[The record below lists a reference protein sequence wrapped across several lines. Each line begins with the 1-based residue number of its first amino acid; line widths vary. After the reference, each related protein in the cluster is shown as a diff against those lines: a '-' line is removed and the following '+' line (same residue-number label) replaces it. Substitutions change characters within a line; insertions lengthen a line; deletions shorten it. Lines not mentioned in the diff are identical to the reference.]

1 MLKPLSQ
8 AVAIFT
14 ALTAAQTHAAIN
26 FTNQSD
32 KLDLDGKYYESWG
45 AAWGDLNSDGYPDV
59 YMSNHRNY
67 GQLIV
72 NNQQGAF
79 DNRSFAADTDSY
91 FARGF
96 ERWDDHGTT
105 WADMDNDGD
114 LDLLMAEA
122 KLVTG
127 WYRNNG
133 GTFGGFTSFGTQSY
147 FPIGRPDS
155 GRNLRF
161 YEFHLHCGSGVGGW
175 GLITDLNN
183 AGRPDTVCAN
193 NGGTFPYRIHTE
205 GSGSSI
211 SLPSNKRVIDFI
223 PGDFNGDLR
232 NDYIQILGRDRPNG
246 AYLVD
251 STTVESQMNI
261 TNSASN
267 QELTIVTNGSLT
279 LHDINDNTWRR
290 NNYRDVRIGSREYR
304 PSSETFTLDVND
316 SDNYGVSASSSSGRL
331 YVGYDTSEGAWK
343 LRFNS
348 SGSWEYIH
356 FVMTTDAPISSI
368 SQPSPNSGD
377 KPSFPKMYTG
387 TGSGFQEVGF
397 SSGLTRVQCV
407 SGVAGDFD
415 NDMDLDVY
423 MACRN
428 GAANI
433 ANVLYEND
441 GTGRFTQ
448 RFNHGAEGVIG
459 GSVADMA
466 GNADSAVMADYDI
479 DGFLDIFVIN
489 GMNMRPRFTGGPKQ
503 LFKGTANNN
512 RWLQFDLIGTSS
524 NRDGIGAKLYI
535 TTPDGKVQYRE
546 QNGGY
551 HRWSQ
556 NHMRVHVGLASNP
569 NATVRVVWPS
579 GREDTY
585 SNLDANKVYFLEE
598 AGNASVRFDRSG
610 GGNNGD
616 ECGEPN
622 ISNSNDRATFIWKD
636 CGGSER
642 WNVRVTGGGTNQRI
656 TYTGD
661 ITAPTAI
668 SNVQGVSVENN
679 DTLDN
684 ATTPP
689 VLSYALNIW
698 GNGLDGFGFDDQ
710 DGMCFSGAAAGLP
723 VYLGAN
729 RVQVTSANLDL
740 DTLQACAAPV
750 DSDGD
755 GLSDQQEQAIG
766 TDPNNPDTDSG
777 GVNDG
782 DEVNN
787 GTDPLDAS
795 DDNQPPADSDGD
807 GLSDTR
813 EATLGTDPND
823 PDTDNDRLNDG
834 LEVDTHGTDPLHVNT
849 DRDGLSDYA
858 EVRWYGT
865 DPKHADTDDD
875 GMTDGEERKTYM
887 TDPLAADTDG
897 GGINDG
903 DEVARGTNPLN
914 ASDD

>member
-1 MLKPLSQ
+1 ML
-8 AVAIFT
+8 VAQSGNTISFT
-14 ALTAAQTHAAIN
+14 DESNKLGLN
-26 FTNQSD
+26 D
-32 KLDLDGKYYESWG
+32 KLYESWG

-67 GQLIV
+67 SQLAV
-72 NNQQGAF
+72 NDQNGAF
-79 DNRSFAADTDSY
+79 RNQAFNADGDSLI
-91 FARGF
+91 ARGF
-96 ERWDDHGTT
+96 EHWDDHGAT

-114 LDLLMAEA
+114 LDLLLAE
-122 KLVTG
+122 VGRSYRTG

-133 GTFGGFTSFGTQSY
+133 GTFSGFSGSSNESY
-147 FPIGRPDS
+147 FPIGRPGT
-155 GRNLRF
+155 GRNLSF
-161 YEFHLHCGSGVGGW
+161 FEFHLSCGRGEGNWGV
-175 GLITDLNN
+175 LTDLNN
-183 AGRPDTVCAN
+183 AGRPDVVCAN
-193 NGGTFPYRIHTE
+193 NGGDFPYRILFE
-205 GSGSSI
+205 GSGSSV

-223 PGDFNGDLR
+223 PGDFNGDLI
-232 NDYIQILGRDRPNG
+232 NDYIHFFGRDRPNG

-251 STTVESQMNI
+251 SNTVESQMNI

-267 QELTIVTNGSLT
+267 QELTIVTDGSLT
-279 LHDINDNTWRR
+279 LKDINNRTWRR
-290 NNYRDVRIGSREYR
+290 NDYRSVRIGSGGYR
-304 PSSETFTLDVND
+304 PGSETFTLDVNNSANHGIVNSTS
-316 SDNYGVSASSSSGRL
+316 SDRL
-331 YVGYDTSEGAWK
+331 YVGYDTAAGAWK

-348 SGSWEYIH
+348 RGSWEYIH
-356 FVMTTDAPISSI
+356 FVMETDAPISSI

-397 SSGLTRVQCV
+397 SSGLTRVQCG

-441 GTGRFTQ
+441 GSGRFTQ

-459 GSVADMA
+459 GSVADNA
-466 GNADSAVMADYDI
+466 GNADSAILADYNI

-489 GMNMRPRFTGGPKQ
+489 GMNMRPQHMGGPKQ
-503 LFKGTANNN
+503 LFKGEVNNN
-512 RWLQFDLIGTSS
+512 RWLQFDLVGTSS

-579 GREDTY
+579 GQEDTY
-585 SNLDANKVYFLEE
+585 SNLDANKVYYLEE
-598 AGNASVRFDRSG
+598 AGSATVRFDRSG
-610 GGNNGD
+610 GGLGD
-616 ECGEPN
+616 ECGEPS
-622 ISNSNDRATFIWKD
+622 ISNSSDRATFIWKD

-656 TYTGD
+656 TFTGD
-661 ITAPTAI
+661 ITAPAAI
-668 SNVQGVSVENN
+668 ANVQGVSIESN
-679 DTLDN
+679 DTLN
-684 ATTPP
+684 NVSAPAK
-689 VLSYALNIW
+689 LSYGLNIW
-698 GNGLDGFGFDDQ
+698 GNGLDGFAFDDQ
-710 DGMCFSGAAAGLP
+710 DGMCFASSTAGLP
-723 VYLGAN
+723 VYLGSN
-729 RVQVTSANLDL
+729 RVAVGSNNLDL

-755 GLSDQQEQAIG
+755 GLSDREEQALG
-766 TDPNNPDTDSG
+766 TDPNNPDTDGG

-782 DEVNN
+782 TEVAN
-787 GTDPLDAS
+787 GTNPLDAS
-795 DDNQPPADSDGD
+795 DDNQPPTDSDGD
-807 GLSDTR
+807 GLSDTQ

-823 PDTDNDRLNDG
+823 PDTDDDKLNDG
-834 LEVDTHGTDPLHVNT
+834 VEVNTHGTDPLRVNT

-858 EVRWYGT
+858 EVRWFGT
-865 DPKHADTDDD
+865 DPKDPDTDDD
-875 GMTDGEERKTYM
+875 GLNDGPERKTHG
-887 TDPLAADTDG
+887 TDPLKADTDG
-897 GGINDG
+897 GGVNDG
-903 DEVARGTNPLN
+903 DEVSRGTDPLD